1 MVRAV
6 TYLVRAMSILVRFVS
21 ILVRAVSILVRAV
34 SIEIDIQ
41 VYQIC
46 SSWNGCTSMLVMC
59 LQEAL
64 HDCGR
69 VTNRALHRRSACRER
84 KRQQH

>member
-34 SIEIDIQ
+34 NIEIDIQ

-46 SSWNGCTSMLVMC
+46 SSWILEGMHINVGDVP
-59 LQEAL
+59 A
-64 HDCGR
+64 
-69 VTNRALHRRSACRER
+69 RSPS
-84 KRQQH
+84 